1 MPGSVAESRSS
12 VGNYQNDS
20 GAKGVGGY
28 SLRPSGQND
37 KSSVSA
43 RRGHGH
49 GPGHSAEIRLGKLQV
64 MVWLGLA
71 LGSIVGS
78 YFVGFFA
85 GRYVGF
91 DAARASSAGEV
102 AKLPAPES
110 FNDSALQNPGGV
122 YDKLKSPA
130 ILSDSSGEDAQRRVD
145 NLRQVEQPKRGGAA
159 TGAVRE
165 ARIVDEDAEP
175 SAQREQ
181 AVALEDSVGSDRD
194 VDQLFDGPSNGEQL
208 IIGADEELEQKPVPS
223 SVRMLGAGAT
233 EKPQVVKPQADK
245 SAGALLDERIASAK
259 AAAVSAE
266 TKPEEKK
273 SESGSLVRKVVPSGY
288 FAQVAAPKKVNE
300 AEARAGKLK
309 RSGFPVVIESA
320 SVAGQ
325 NFYRVLVGPEE
336 NKVQA
341 DRLVS
346 QLGSESYIS
355 GKPFIRKVK

>member
-1 MPGSVAESRSS
+1 
-12 VGNYQNDS
+12 
-20 GAKGVGGY
+20 
-28 SLRPSGQND
+28 
-37 KSSVSA
+37 
-43 RRGHGH
+43 
-49 GPGHSAEIRLGKLQV
+49 
-64 MVWLGLA
+64 VWLGLA

-110 FNDSALQNPGGV
+110 FNESAVQNPGGV

-130 ILSDSSGEDAQRRVD
+130 ILRDSGSDVAQKRAASD
-145 NLRQVEQPKRGGAA
+145 EQLEPIKRDLPAQP
-159 TGAVRE
+159 AVRE

-175 SAQREQ
+175 SAQIERT
-181 AVALEDSVGSDRD
+181 VPLEDSSDNEQV
-194 VDQLFDGPSNGEQL
+194 VDQLFDGVGSGEQL
-208 IIGADEELEQKPVPS
+208 IIGAEEDLAEKPVPS
-223 SVRMLGAGAT
+223 SVRMLGSGKAEEAKVAKAQP
-233 EKPQVVKPQADK
+233 EK
-245 SAGALLDERIASAK
+245 SASALLDERIASAK
-259 AAAVSAE
+259 AAAATTE
-266 TKPEEKK
+266 TKSADKK
-273 SESGSLVRKVVPSGY
+273 SDSGPLVRKVIPSGY
-288 FAQVAAPKKVNE
+288 FAQVAAPKKMNE
-300 AEARAGKLK
+300 AEAIAGKLK

-346 QLGSESYIS
+346 QLDSESYIS

>member
-12 VGNYQNDS
+12 VSNYKSDT
-20 GAKGVGGY
+20 GAKGAGGY
-28 SLRPSGQND
+28 TLKPSSQNERSSVGTRRGNGQN
-37 KSSVSA
+37 
-43 RRGHGH
+43 
-49 GPGHSAEIRLGKLQV
+49 PEIRLGKLQV
-64 MVWLGLA
+64 TVWLGLA

-102 AKLPAPES
+102 VKLPVPES
-110 FNDSALQNPGGV
+110 FYDSAVQNPGGV

-130 ILSDSSGEDAQRRVD
+130 ILRDSASDGAQRKVD
-145 NLRQVEQPKRGGAA
+145 PVAPIEQAKSEALA
-159 TGAVRE
+159 ENAVRE
-165 ARIVDEDAEP
+165 ARIVDEDADPAVQTERTIP
-175 SAQREQ
+175 LDDSTSNEQ
-181 AVALEDSVGSDRD
+181 V
-194 VDQLFDGPSNGEQL
+194 VDQLFDGVGNGEQL
-208 IIGADEELEQKPVPS
+208 IIGAEEDLAQKPIPS
-223 SVRMLGAGAT
+223 SVRMLGAGVA
-233 EKPQVVKPQADK
+233 EEAKVAKPQPEK
-245 SAGALLDERIASAK
+245 SASALLDERIASAK
-259 AAAVSAE
+259 AAAAASD
-266 TKPEEKK
+266 TKLAEKK
-273 SESGSLVRKVVPSGY
+273 NDSGPLVRKVVPSGY
-288 FAQVAAPKKVNE
+288 FAQVAAPKKMNE
-300 AEARAGKLK
+300 AEAIAGKLK

>member
-12 VGNYQNDS
+12 VSNYKGDA
-20 GAKGVGGY
+20 GAKGAGGY
-28 SLRPSGQND
+28 TLKPSSQNER
-37 KSSVSA
+37 SSVGA
-43 RRGHGH
+43 RRGSGQ
-49 GPGHSAEIRLGKLQV
+49 GSEVRLGKLQV
-64 MVWLGLA
+64 TVWLGLA

-110 FNDSALQNPGGV
+110 FNESAIQNPGGV

-130 ILSDSSGEDAQRRVD
+130 ILRDSVSELAQKRAAS
-145 NLRQVEQPKRGGAA
+145 NEQLEATKRELPAEP
-159 TGAVRE
+159 AVRE

-175 SAQREQ
+175 SAQIERT
-181 AVALEDSVGSDRD
+181 VPLEDSSGNEQV
-194 VDQLFDGPSNGEQL
+194 VDQLFDGVGSGEQL
-208 IIGADEELEQKPVPS
+208 IIGAEEELAEKPVPS
-223 SVRMLGAGAT
+223 SVRMLGAGKA
-233 EKPQVVKPQADK
+233 EEAKVAKAQPEK
-245 SAGALLDERIASAK
+245 SASALLDERIASAK
-259 AAAVSAE
+259 AAASTTE
-266 TKPEEKK
+266 TKSADKK
-273 SESGSLVRKVVPSGY
+273 SDNGPLVRKVIPSGY
-288 FAQVAAPKKVNE
+288 FAQVAAPKKMNE
-300 AEARAGKLK
+300 AEAIAGKLK

-346 QLGSESYIS
+346 QLDSESYIS